1 MTVAAIFFKT
11 YLRKIAI
18 LATAVVVVSVFSAQA
33 FVENQTL
40 SDDVIAKAAIIDQL
54 HDKMPKAVIIDQLH
68 DKIPNQ
74 NYQKKVTEYLET
86 AGYEVD
92 IYTTKDITVPFYK
105 ELPSM
110 NYEFIVIRSHSLGFG
125 TVEKSA
131 SLFTGELYSI
141 DKYIQEQLLGQVKK
155 GVPYLP
161 SEVERIGFEN
171 LINETYFV
179 VGSKVVEELMVGEFP
194 DSIIVLAGCDT
205 VTGGLLPAA
214 LLDRGAST
222 VVGWRGLVPSDHNDI
237 VILAFLEK
245 VLVNGEEITEA
256 VSSVMN
262 DYKGVVDSVTLEHYT
277 TGAT

>member
-1 MTVAAIFFKT
+1 MTTAAIFFKT
-11 YLRKIAI
+11 HLREIAI
-18 LATAVVVVSVFSAQA
+18 LATAVVVVSVFSAQV

-54 HDKMPKAVIIDQLH
+54 PDKMPKAVIIDQLH
-68 DKIPNQ
+68 DKMPNL
-74 NYQKKVTEYLET
+74 NYQEKATEYLET
-86 AGYEVD
+86 AGYDVD
-92 IYTTKDITVPFYK
+92 LYTTKDITIPFYK

-110 NYEFIVIRSHSLGFG
+110 NYEFIVVRSHSLGFG

-131 SLFTGELYSI
+131 SLFTGEIYSE
-141 DKYIQEQLLGQVKK
+141 DKYIQEQILGQVKK

-161 SEVERIGFEN
+161 NEVERIGWEN
-171 LINETYFV
+171 LLDETYFL
-179 VGSKVVEELMVGEFP
+179 VGSRVVEELMVGEFP
-194 DSIIVLAGCDT
+194 DSIILLAGCDT
-205 VTGGLLPAA
+205 ITGGLLPSS
-214 LLDRGAST
+214 LLDRGASA

-237 VILAFLEK
+237 VTLAFLER

-262 DYKGVVDSVTLEHYT
+262 DFRGAADTITLEHYT